1 MSYSL
6 GSQFDGVD
14 ARQLQS
20 IHRGLWPGQNWNTMD
35 AGEDVLSICVLRCIS
50 RAPNI

>member
-14 ARQLQS
+14 DHQLQS
-20 IHRGLWPGQNWNTMD
+20 MRPLARLNWNTMD